1 MNNDGKLT
9 LRQEKFIQCV
19 LQGDSLKNA
28 YLKSFPESFKNVNSI
43 YVKASLLF
51 NQPAIHKRYEELR
64 AIIEEELKRKS
75 IWTKEQ
81 SINELKE
88 LLRKNRAESDRY
100 EQAYNDEMEILDKQ
114 IAEKENELNN
124 PKGYVSKK
132 LKASLQDDID
142 TLKMARIQCNRR
154 HQSNKNV
161 NDAILQSIQQLNEMM
176 GFNKKE
182 EQKVEVQAQV
192 SFVDDI
198 PEDDEKDL
206 YDI

>member
-51 NQPAIHKRYEELR
+51 NRPAIHERYEELR

-75 IWTKEQ
+75 IWTKER

-88 LLRKNRAESDRY
+88 LLRKNRVESDRY

-176 GFNKKE
+176 GFDKKE

-198 PEDDEKDL
+198 PEDDEN
-206 YDI
+206 I